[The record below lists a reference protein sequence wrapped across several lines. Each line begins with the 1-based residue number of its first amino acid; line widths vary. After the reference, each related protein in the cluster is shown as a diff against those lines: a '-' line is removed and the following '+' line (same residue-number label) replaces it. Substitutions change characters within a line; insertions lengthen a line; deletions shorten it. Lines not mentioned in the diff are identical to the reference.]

1 MPDSSQSGSATVWD
15 KAVEIV
21 DGRHGYTVEFAPNPA
36 AHRAEYDAEY
46 RRLRREEMKEARR
59 G

>member
-1 MPDSSQSGSATVWD
+1 MPYMRYQTWD

-21 DGRHGYTVEFAPNPA
+21 DGRHGYAIEFAPDPD

-46 RRLRREEMKEARR
+46 RRLRREEIADAYNARQA
-59 G
+59 